1 MSRMPAGPRGA
12 DGHEHTVYA
21 GFWWR
26 ALASVLDWIV
36 LTVID
41 GIVAFAVGMEAML
54 REGISVQGTIATYTF
69 VIAFLYFP
77 LMESSRL
84 RASLGKLACG
94 LMVVDEDGRQIGF
107 ARAFGRN
114 IGKALSALILF
125 VGFMMAGWTHRKQ
138 ALHDMMA
145 GCLVLKRYDP
155 SARVRLP
162 EP

>member
-1 MSRMPAGPRGA
+1 MSRMPSAPSGA
-12 DGHEHTVYA
+12 ERREHTVYA

-26 ALASVLDWIV
+26 ALAAVLDWIV

-41 GIVAFAVGMEAML
+41 GIVAFAVGMDAML
-54 REGISVQGTIATYTF
+54 HEGFSAQGPIASYTF
-69 VIAFLYFP
+69 VIDLLYFP

-114 IGKALSALILF
+114 MGKFLSALILF

-145 GCLVLKRYDP
+145 GCLVLKKYSP
-155 SARVRLP
+155 TVRVQLP
-162 EP
+162 ET

>member
-1 MSRMPAGPRGA
+1 MSVPSTGA
-12 DGHEHTVYA
+12 WRPDAPDETEFA

-26 ALASVLDWIV
+26 ALAAVLDWII

-41 GIVAFAVGMEAML
+41 GIVAFAVGIEAML
-54 REGISVQGTIATYTF
+54 REGFSSQGPIVTYTT
-69 VIAFLYFP
+69 IIGILYFP

-84 RASLGKLACG
+84 RATLGKLACG

-114 IGKALSALILF
+114 LGKVVSAIIFGIGF
-125 VGFMMAGWTHRKQ
+125 FMAGWTRRKQ

-145 GCLVLKRYDP
+145 GCLVLKRYG

-162 EP
+162 ES

>member
-1 MSRMPAGPRGA
+1 MSRVPAAPWGTEGR
-12 DGHEHTVYA
+12 EHTVYA

-26 ALASVLDWIV
+26 ALAAVLDWIV

-41 GIVAFAVGMEAML
+41 GIVAFAVGMEAMI
-54 REGISVQGTIATYTF
+54 REGMSTQGPIATYTF
-69 VIAFLYFP
+69 VIGFLYFP

-114 IGKALSALILF
+114 IGKFLSALILF

-145 GCLVLKRYDP
+145 GCLVLKRSDP
-155 SARVRLP
+155 SVRVRLP
-162 EP
+162 ET

>member
-1 MSRMPAGPRGA
+1 MSVPSAGAWRSNRP
-12 DGHEHTVYA
+12 EETEFA

-26 ALASVLDWIV
+26 ALAAVLDWII
-36 LTVID
+36 LTVIE

-54 REGISVQGTIATYTF
+54 REGFSSQGPIATYTA
-69 VIAFLYFP
+69 IIGILYFP

-84 RASLGKLACG
+84 RATLGKLACG

-114 IGKALSALILF
+114 LGKIVSTLIF
-125 VGFMMAGWTHRKQ
+125 GVGFLMAGWTRRKQ

-145 GCLVLKRYDP
+145 GCLVLKRY
-155 SARVRLP
+155 ARAAVRLP
-162 EP
+162 DA

>member
-1 MSRMPAGPRGA
+1 MSVPSTGA
-12 DGHEHTVYA
+12 WRPDAPDETEFA

-26 ALASVLDWIV
+26 ALAAVLDWII

-41 GIVAFAVGMEAML
+41 GIVAFAVGIEAML
-54 REGISVQGTIATYTF
+54 REGFSSQGPIVTYTT
-69 VIAFLYFP
+69 IIGILYFP

-84 RASLGKLACG
+84 RATLGKLACG

-114 IGKALSALILF
+114 LGKVVSAIIFGIGF
-125 VGFMMAGWTHRKQ
+125 FMAGWTRRKQ

-145 GCLVLKRYDP
+145 GCLVLKRYGR
-155 SARVRLP
+155 AAVRLP
-162 EP
+162 ER